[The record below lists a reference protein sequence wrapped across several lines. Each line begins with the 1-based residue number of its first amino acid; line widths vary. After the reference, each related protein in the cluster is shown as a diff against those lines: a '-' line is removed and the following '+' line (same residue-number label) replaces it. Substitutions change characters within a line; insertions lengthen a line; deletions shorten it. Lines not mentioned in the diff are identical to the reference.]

1 MSMLYPQAI
10 QRRYEGDEDRPL
22 GGYVGLM
29 TVYTAAVAALSAVI
43 RARRIDLPDRTR
55 WSDVA
60 LIAVAT
66 HKLAR
71 LIAKDP
77 VTSPLRAP
85 FTRYT
90 GQSGEAEV
98 SEEAIGTGAQHAIGE
113 LITCPFCLAQWV
125 ATGLVFSF
133 VLAPRTTRLAAT
145 TFAAVTASDLLQLG
159 YDAAQKASS

>member
-1 MSMLYPQAI
+1 MLNVKAI
-10 QRRYEGDEDRPL
+10 QRRYAGDHDRPL
-22 GGYVGLM
+22 GGYVSAM
-29 TVYTAAVAALSAVI
+29 TVYTGLVAGLSGVL
-43 RARRIDLPDRTR
+43 RARGSKLPEHAR
-55 WSDVA
+55 WSDLA

-66 HKLAR
+66 HKVSR

-90 GQSGEAEV
+90 GQSGEAEL
-98 SEEAIGTGAQHAIGE
+98 SEEVIGTGAQHAIGE

-125 ATGLVFSF
+125 ATAFVFGT
-133 VLAPRTTRLAAT
+133 VIAPRATRLAAT
-145 TFAAVTASDLLQLG
+145 TFTVVTASDLPQFA